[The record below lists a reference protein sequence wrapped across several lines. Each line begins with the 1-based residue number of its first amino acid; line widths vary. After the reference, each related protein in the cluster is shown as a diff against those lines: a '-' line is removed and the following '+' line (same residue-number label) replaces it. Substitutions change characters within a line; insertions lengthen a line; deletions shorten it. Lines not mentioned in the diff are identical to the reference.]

1 MAQRAP
7 KGSMKLQR
15 PVSTEA
21 VFNLLGCIGQP
32 DCGMEGGMAQ
42 RAPKGS
48 MKLQRP
54 VSTEAV
60 FNLLG
65 CIGQPDC
72 GDGGRDGAKG
82 A

>member
-1 MAQRAP
+1 MLSSTYLSAH
-7 KGSMKLQR
+7 GSQ
-15 PVSTEA
+15 TA
-21 VFNLLGCIGQP
+21 
-32 DCGMEGGMAQ
+32 GMEGGMAQ

-48 MKLQRP
+48 MKLQQA